1 MTQLTEKI
9 IFAGSMGSGKTTAI
23 KSISEIEPVSTEV
36 DNNDMAQ
43 SNKELTTMAMD
54 FGTLTLS
61 DESKLLLYGTPGQER
76 LSFMWSV
83 ISDGAL
89 GVIILI
95 DNSISDPF
103 SNLDVYLE
111 GFSNLINQSKAVIG
125 ITKSDLNDKVDVV
138 AYHEHLKSKGLSIP
152 VFTVDARKKEDVL
165 TLLDGLISLCES
177 KYTLGEEI

>member
-36 DNNDMAQ
+36 DNNDTEQ

-61 DESKLLLYGTPGQER
+61 DDSKLLLYGTPGQER

-83 ISDGAL
+83 ISDGSL

-95 DNSISDPF
+95 DNSISTPLA
-103 SNLDVYLE
+103 NLDIYLE
-111 GFSNLINQSKAVIG
+111 GFL
-125 ITKSDLNDKVDVV
+125 
-138 AYHEHLKSKGLSIP
+138 
-152 VFTVDARKKEDVL
+152 
-165 TLLDGLISLCES
+165 
-177 KYTLGEEI
+177 

>member
-36 DNNDMAQ
+36 TNNDTEQ
-43 SNKELTTMAMD
+43 NDKELTTMAMD

-61 DESKLLLYGTPGQER
+61 DKSKLLLYGTPGQQR

-83 ISDGAL
+83 ISDGSL

-95 DNSISDPF
+95 DNSVSDPLA
-103 SNLDVYLE
+103 SLDIYLE
-111 GFSNLINQSKAVIG
+111 GFANLINQSKAIIG
-125 ITKSDLNDKVDVV
+125 ITKSDLNDEVDVLS
-138 AYHEHLKSKGLSIP
+138 YHQHLKSKGLSIP
-152 VFTVDARKKEDVL
+152 VFTVDVREKEDVL
-165 TLLDGLISLCES
+165 VLLDGLISLCES
-177 KYTLGEEI
+177 QYTLGE

>member
-36 DNNDMAQ
+36 DNNDTEQ

-83 ISDGAL
+83 ISDGSL

-95 DNSISDPF
+95 DNSISDPL
-103 SNLDVYLE
+103 SNLDIYLK
-111 GFSNLINQSKAVIG
+111 GFSDLIAQSKAVIG
-125 ITKSDLNDKVDVV
+125 ITKSDLNDQVDVL
-138 AYHEHLKSKGLSIP
+138 AYHEYLKSKDLSIP
-152 VFTVDARKKEDVL
+152 VFTVDVRQKDDVL
-165 TLLDGLISLCES
+165 LLLDGLISLCES
-177 KYTLGEEI
+177 KYILGE